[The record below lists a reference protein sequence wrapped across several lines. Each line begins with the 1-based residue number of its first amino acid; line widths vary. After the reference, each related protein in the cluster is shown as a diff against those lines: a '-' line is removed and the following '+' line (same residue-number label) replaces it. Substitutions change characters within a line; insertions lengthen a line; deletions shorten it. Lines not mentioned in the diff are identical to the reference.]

1 MKTPPEIEAE
11 IVRLHHAERWPVGT
25 IARQLGVHHSVVRRV
40 LARTGLLPVT
50 LAARPS
56 HIEPYLPLMR
66 ETLDKYPTLRASRLL
81 EMMRA
86 RGYRGRPSRFREV
99 VATIRPRPKAEA
111 YLRLSMLPGE
121 QAQVDWAHFG
131 KLRLGRAERTLMA
144 FVVVLSWSRRVF
156 VRFFL
161 DARMPSFLRG
171 HVQAFERLGG
181 VPRVLL
187 YDNLRSAVLER
198 RGDLIRFH
206 PTLLALAAHYRF
218 APRPCAPAR
227 GNEKGRVERAIRY
240 LRDSFFAARRFAD
253 LDDLNAQADAW
264 CDGPALDRPW
274 PGERARSVRDAAD
287 EERVVLLPLP
297 DEPFPCEET
306 LAVQVGKTPYVRFDL
321 NDYSVPHTHVQ
332 RELQVVA
339 AIDTVRIVDGATV
352 LAVHPRSYDRGLR
365 VEDPQHLQALVETK
379 HAARQHR
386 GIDRLHVLVAS
397 SQAYLMRCVERGQ
410 NLGTQVAQLLRLLDE
425 HGAAPLEHS
434 LAAACAQD
442 ICHIP
447 SVRQL
452 LQQHLRAH
460 PSAPPLQLGAP
471 GDARLRDLFVRP
483 HDLHPYDHLQLT
495 IEEESDVP

>member
-50 LAARPS
+50 PAARPS

-321 NDYSVPHTHVQ
+321 NDYSVPHTHVRRQ
-332 RELQVVA
+332 LAVLADLE
-339 AIDTVRIVDGATV
+339 TVRVVDAATT
-352 LAVHPRSYDRGLR
+352 A
-365 VEDPQHLQALVETK
+365 
-379 HAARQHR
+379 
-386 GIDRLHVLVAS
+386 
-397 SQAYLMRCVERGQ
+397 
-410 NLGTQVAQLLRLLDE
+410 
-425 HGAAPLEHS
+425 
-434 LAAACAQD
+434 
-442 ICHIP
+442 
-447 SVRQL
+447 
-452 LQQHLRAH
+452 
-460 PSAPPLQLGAP
+460 
-471 GDARLRDLFVRP
+471 
-483 HDLHPYDHLQLT
+483 
-495 IEEESDVP
+495 